1 MKLTPALQWT
11 VRITG
16 LIELILGIVFWTGN
30 AHALIRGHILLGG
43 LLTLAL
49 FGLVYLAY
57 QAGIARWL
65 VALSAIWAIG
75 LPIWG
80 LIQGH
85 IFPEAWLW
93 LAQVLHLLCALG
105 AMGLAEILG
114 AKIRKQGA

>member
-1 MKLTPALQWT
+1 MNTKTLLMV

-16 LIELILGIVFWTGN
+16 LIELVLGIVFWTGN
-30 AHALIRGHILLGG
+30 AHDLILGHILLGG

-49 FGLVYLAY
+49 LALVYQAY
-57 QAGIARWL
+57 RAGIARWL

-75 LPIWG
+75 LPLWG
-80 LIQGH
+80 LAQEH
-85 IFPEAWLW
+85 IFPEAYFW

-114 AKIRKQGA
+114 AQIRKQGV

>member
-11 VRITG
+11 IRLTG
-16 LIELILGIVFWTGN
+16 LIELVLGIVFWTGN
-30 AHALIRGHILLGG
+30 ARALIRGHILLGG

-49 FGLVYLAY
+49 FALVYQAYRAGVSKWLA
-57 QAGIARWL
+57 
-65 VALSAIWAIG
+65 ALSAVWALG
-75 LPIWG
+75 LPVWG

-105 AMGLAEILG
+105 AMGLAEIL
-114 AKIRKQGA
+114 ATQIRKKGA